1 MARYI
6 DVDKIAFEEIPASEN
21 HEIILVNK
29 CLFFGRRNGKQMEQF
44 KDAFKQIIDNAPTE
58 DVVKVVRC
66 KDCKHFGKDLG
77 YGKHDCKKYEM
88 PYCLEN
94 DYCSYGERKE

>member
-66 KDCKHFGKDLG
+66 KDCKHRNPNG
-77 YGKHDCKKYEM
+77 YKCLRDNLWHD
-88 PYCLEN
+88 
-94 DYCSYGERKE
+94 DDDFCSYGERKEK